1 RDKRYNLVPIASLQ
15 NAVKTIVESRSDD
28 DLEISR
34 KLIAEK
40 KGLLRKKQLEF
51 YKEKK
56 DYIKFFENNLS
67 GSFDKIT
74 IPIINAKIFK
84 T

>member
-1 RDKRYNLVPIASLQ
+1 MPIASLQ

-51 YKEKK
+51 YKEKN

-67 GSFDKIT
+67 G
-74 IPIINAKIFK
+74 
-84 T
+84 